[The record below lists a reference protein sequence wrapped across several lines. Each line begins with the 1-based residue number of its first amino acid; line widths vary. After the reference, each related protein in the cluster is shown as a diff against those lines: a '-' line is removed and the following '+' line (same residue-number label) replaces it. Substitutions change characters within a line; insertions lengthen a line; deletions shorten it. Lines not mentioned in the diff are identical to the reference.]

1 MTINQQRP
9 LQENNGSFRT
19 FLKNDSSGKSSSHYH
34 PGYEMN
40 LVIKGTGR
48 RYVGTHEDY
57 FEEGDLI
64 LLAPGIPHHWAN
76 NSRNKSGYSSLV
88 MQWDENFLGKMWQA
102 TPEFQQIGKLLDLSA
117 RGIVFDREF
126 GQEIQKNQEKLLTLP
141 SFERLLLLLQILHDF
156 SHADNLKVLSENDFQ
171 SPKVIP
177 NSRIEKVLAFVEES
191 YADKITLNMMSSLVN
206 MSEGAFSRF
215 FSQTFKKPFFTYL
228 NEYRILKSHEFL
240 KDTDMR
246 INEIGYACGY
256 ECLQFF
262 YRQFM
267 KYTECAPLAYRTK
280 FQEGMNPSP

>member
-1 MTINQQRP
+1 MTIHHQRP
-9 LQENNGSFRT
+9 LTDNTGSFRT
-19 FLKNDSSGKSSSHYH
+19 FLKNDLSGKSSLHHH

-40 LVIKGTGR
+40 LVINGTGR

-64 LLAPGIPHHWAN
+64 LLGPGIPHHWAN
-76 NSRNKSGYSSLV
+76 HSKTKSGYASLV

-102 TPEFQQIGKLLDLSA
+102 TPEFQQIGKLLDLSTK
-117 RGIVFDREF
+117 GIVFDQEF
-126 GQEIQKNQEKLLTLP
+126 GKEIKKNQEKLLTLP
-141 SFERLLLLLQILHDF
+141 SFERLILLLQILNDF
-156 SHADNLKVLSENDFQ
+156 SQADDLKVLSDAGFQ
-171 SPKVIP
+171 SKKVIP

-191 YADKITLNMMSSLVN
+191 YADKITLSMISSLVN
-206 MSEGAFSRF
+206 MSEGAFSRY
-215 FSQTFKKPFFTYL
+215 FSQTFEKPFFTYL
-228 NEYRILKSHEFL
+228 NEYRIVKSHELL

-267 KYTECAPLAYRTK
+267 KYTECAPQVYRSR
-280 FQEGMNPSP
+280 FQ

>member
-1 MTINQQRP
+1 MTFNYQRCF
-9 LQENNGSFRT
+9 QNNSGSFRT
-19 FLKNDSSGKSSSHYH
+19 FLKNDSTGISSPHHH

-64 LLAPGIPHHWAN
+64 LLAPGITHHWAGN
-76 NSRNKSGYSSLV
+76 FKNKACYSSFV

-102 TPEFQQIGKLLDLSA
+102 TPEFQQIGKLLDLSSK
-117 RGIVFDREF
+117 GIVFDREF
-126 GQEIQKNQEKLLTLP
+126 GKEIQKNQEKLLTLP
-141 SFERLLLLLQILHDF
+141 SFERLILLLQILHDF
-156 SHADNLKVLSENDFQ
+156 SHADNLKVLSEKDFQ
-171 SPKVIP
+171 SKKVIP

-191 YADKITLNMMSSLVN
+191 YADKITLNMVSSLVN

-228 NEYRILKSHEFL
+228 NEFRIVKSHQLL
-240 KDTDMR
+240 KETDMR
-246 INEIGYACGY
+246 INEIGYSCGY

-267 KYTECAPLAYRTK
+267 KYTECAPQVYRTR
-280 FQEGMNPSP
+280 FQ